1 MKTNQ
6 KTAGKKKISRN
17 APCPCGSGKKYKKCC
32 LNKEQAPKAVPSS
45 EGTFMTYGEVDAL
58 STSQI
63 ADRLQE
69 MDIPFSQ
76 EQFLLQVEEMFTA
89 ERIADHW
96 WNQYPVQAEG
106 RNKDFPWLAAWV
118 LWERLAPGKNLPG
131 ERLMGLIREGAAK
144 LQARDWRSAC
154 DIFLSAW
161 EVLKKKCRNRSCT
174 LDYLEKQFAG
184 LFFVNNFIQDL
195 GLALDNAAV
204 RDPIYAQKRLQFY
217 QEVLETFV
225 HEDADMI
232 HQLRRAVADSF
243 GLLGDY
249 ARADEE
255 FSRLAHDFPANPWTY
270 IGWGDLY
277 GFGPNATDPIRAQEL
292 YRKALELAEDPF
304 DREAALERL
313 EDFS

>member
-1 MKTNQ
+1 
-6 KTAGKKKISRN
+6 
-17 APCPCGSGKKYKKCC
+17 
-32 LNKEQAPKAVPSS
+32 
-45 EGTFMTYGEVDAL
+45 
-58 STSQI
+58 
-63 ADRLQE
+63 
-69 MDIPFSQ
+69 
-76 EQFLLQVEEMFTA
+76 
-89 ERIADHW
+89 
-96 WNQYPVQAEG
+96 
-106 RNKDFPWLAAWV
+106 
-118 LWERLAPGKNLPG
+118 
-131 ERLMGLIREGAAK
+131 MGLIREGAAK

-225 HEDADMI
+225 HEDADMA

-270 IGWGDLY
+270 TGWVTCTALDRMPPIPY
-277 GFGPNATDPIRAQEL
+277 GHKNSTARL
-292 YRKALELAEDPF
+292 WSWRKIPLTVVV
-304 DREAALERL
+304 LERL